1 MVKNRQEN
9 RNQFVFTVDED
20 IHSKS
25 QLKPKPIDRYGS
37 STKQNEA
44 KPAWEQTLEQ
54 MRQRKKKTEGTHSLS
69 AFAVSK
75 QRSQPIPSSTVNKK
89 YGQEIN
95 VHPKV
100 TKTAVSGNI
109 QPTTT
114 AKTTVPLQK
123 SGDVLLD
130 PVQREQAYRTYLK
143 QWQQKHSME
152 IQQQE
157 SALNDTA
164 LLIQEDWLAA
174 QHCLQSAVDVNTPS
188 TCTISLQGKDCQVV
202 AEKQVDPQA
211 ENLNKAN
218 SEHDNNQS
226 IVHVHMHVIEPR
238 GVANR
243 GVACIS
249 EQELLQQLSEKLRPH
264 LADVLAGMVRVAVQ
278 RHTAGLV
285 TTLQRELLAEV
296 PSAVDDVLKHNLVLV
311 MNKIK
316 KGLY

>member
-9 RNQFVFTVDED
+9 RNQLVFTVDDD
-20 IHSKS
+20 IHSKP
-25 QLKPKPIDRYGS
+25 QHKPKSIDRYGS
-37 STKQNEA
+37 PTKQNEA

-54 MRQRKKKTEGTHSLS
+54 MRQRKKKTEGT
-69 AFAVSK
+69 AVTK
-75 QRSQPIPSSTVNKK
+75 QLNHTISSSTGNKK

-100 TKTAVSGNI
+100 TKTAVSAKI
-109 QPTTT
+109 SPTTT
-114 AKTTVPLQK
+114 VKTTVPFQK
-123 SGDVLLD
+123 TGDVLLD

>member
-54 MRQRKKKTEGTHSLS
+54 MRQRKKKTEGT
-69 AFAVSK
+69 AVTK
-75 QRSQPIPSSTVNKK
+75 QLNHTISSSTGNKK

-100 TKTAVSGNI
+100 TKTAVSAKI
-109 QPTTT
+109 SPTTT
-114 AKTTVPLQK
+114 VKTTVPFQK
-123 SGDVLLD
+123 TGDVLLD

-188 TCTISLQGKDCQVV
+188 KCTISLQGKDCQVV